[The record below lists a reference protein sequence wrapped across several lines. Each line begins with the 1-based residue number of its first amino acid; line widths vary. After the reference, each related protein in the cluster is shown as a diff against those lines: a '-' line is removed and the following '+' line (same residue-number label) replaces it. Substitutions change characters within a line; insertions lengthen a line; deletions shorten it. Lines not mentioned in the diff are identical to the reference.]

1 MTNIVI
7 KHLKVKNGD
16 IALYG
21 KPISKLRSVTY
32 HMRLHSVTRH
42 PTQVNAPRLNPS
54 QISRYL
60 IYLPKT
66 DRRLS

>member
-42 PTQVNAPRLNPS
+42 PTQVNAPRL
-54 QISRYL
+54 
-60 IYLPKT
+60 
-66 DRRLS
+66 